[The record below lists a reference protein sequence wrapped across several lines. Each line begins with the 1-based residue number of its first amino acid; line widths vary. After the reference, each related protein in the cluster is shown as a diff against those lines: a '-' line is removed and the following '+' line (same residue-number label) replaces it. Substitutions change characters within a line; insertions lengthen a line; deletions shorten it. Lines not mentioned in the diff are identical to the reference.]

1 MIHIKEEETQSIY
14 LFSSVIPQAPL
25 SSPAPTQQMFTLFY
39 PQVGE
44 IFGKEAH
51 WHFPEVQQR
60 KKNMICFK
68 KRTMC
73 ANPFLLLVICLLSV
87 FVTVLYSVSAWNR
100 GQLRKM
106 ATEKPSQED
115 LIPLLYKRANS
126 TTLAAQ
132 FSGELISSAISSST
146 TTASTT
152 TSPATQ
158 GTLEEPPDRNR
169 GRKFHYTVFHSISQ
183 KITTLI

>member
-44 IFGKEAH
+44 FFWEGSALT
-51 WHFPEVQQR
+51 FPR
-60 KKNMICFK
+60 SAAKKKNMICLK

-87 FVTVLYSVSAWNR
+87 FVTVLYSISTWNR

-169 GRKFHYTVFHSISQ
+169 GRKLHYTVFHSISQ